1 MKREIVATNITCAK
15 EDRPIAKLVQLAN
28 QFRSSIYLES
38 PEMKINAKS
47 IMGVMALDLVS
58 SKELELVC
66 DGEDEEKAFEAM
78 KEFLSGK

>member
-1 MKREIVATNITCAK
+1 
-15 EDRPIAKLVQLAN
+15 
-28 QFRSSIYLES
+28 
-38 PEMKINAKS
+38 MKINAKS